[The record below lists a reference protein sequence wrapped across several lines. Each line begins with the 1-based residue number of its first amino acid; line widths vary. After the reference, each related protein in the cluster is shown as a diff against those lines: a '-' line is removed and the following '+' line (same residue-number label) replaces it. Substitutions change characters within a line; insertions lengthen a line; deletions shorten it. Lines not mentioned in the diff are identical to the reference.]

1 MTSFLT
7 WRKKQ
12 AGGCHFFSR
21 DGFVKEMHPASDC
34 NTIMPEIRKETRLRE
49 SASAKSEALKLKI
62 KKFSKKNKKY
72 SNKDV
77 TIEKL

>member
-1 MTSFLT
+1 
-7 WRKKQ
+7 
-12 AGGCHFFSR
+12 
-21 DGFVKEMHPASDC
+21 MHPASDC

-62 KKFSKKNKKY
+62 KKFSRKNKKY